1 MPQLAEQATP
11 QQVMDANKAEE
22 AAAAAAAKPEA
33 GDEGAEDE
41 SEENP
46 LAEKGEKGEG
56 DSEGAEGDDDSGEE
70 KLDAKPKVPW
80 YKREIAK
87 LKGKLNL
94 STAENQSLKSA
105 LAQQKRVDDAA
116 AAVEEETE
124 ELDADGKPKP
134 KPAKA
139 AKPAATG
146 LSEEDVER
154 RATEKANATVAQN
167 EFNKQCNTAFD
178 NGVGEFKDWDEAVE
192 NLKEVGALDNI
203 PFLQAVLESEFPH
216 RVLHELAQDQDEA
229 ARINSLPPI
238 KMAVA
243 IAKLKGTQPKEKK
256 TSKAPD
262 PLKPIKPGNKG
273 EKSLEDMSAEE
284 FASARDKEIADK
296 RKARNASV

>member
-1 MPQLAEQATP
+1 MPQLNEQATP

-22 AAAAAAAKPEA
+22 DRAAAAAAKEKPEA
-33 GDEGAEDE
+33 GAEA
-41 SEENP
+41 EEEEDNP
-46 LAEKGEKGEG
+46 LADEKGEKGEG
-56 DSEGAEGDDDSGEE
+56 DSEGTEGDDDAGGESKE
-70 KLDAKPKVPW
+70 AKPKVPW

-94 STAENQSLKSA
+94 SVAENQSLKSA
-105 LAQQKRVDDAA
+105 MAQQKKVDDAA
-116 AAVEEETE
+116 AEEETE

-139 AKPAATG
+139 KPAATG

-154 RATEKANATVAQN
+154 RANEKAAATVAQN

-178 NGVGEFKDWDEAVE
+178 NGEGEFKDWDEAVE

-229 ARINSLPPI
+229 ARISSLPPI

-243 IAKLKGTQPKEKK
+243 VAKLKGTQPKEKK

-262 PLKPIKPGNKG
+262 R
-273 EKSLEDMSAEE
+273 KS
-284 FASARDKEIADK
+284 
-296 RKARNASV
+296 VV